1 MKRTALLFT
10 WRSLR
15 LPTIAYATAWL
26 GVMLIAHVGHG
37 QGVGKQEG
45 KKAKPSMGNFGASG
59 ARPMSVPKLPAG
71 NQLPS
76 AKPQLPSLKP
86 PTAQNSK
93 LPQTRPQTRPQ
104 RPDQGYQKPNLP
116 LGRPSLGNSKPING
130 SGVTKPNI
138 NVPSVNVPSVR
149 PSKPNENPGANRPST
164 LPSRPSLPTLGKDRP
179 SIGIGQLSNKLPV
192 LPKPDGGISVRPET
206 KPAKPSLPATRP
218 NIPPVNIK
226 PIVKP
231 PIDIKPTTPSRPS
244 TKPGI
249 KPPDVGTTRPTPGTK
264 PPSLGQARPKPLPFP
279 GSGNGN
285 VGNRP
290 GSTKPNRPTNPN
302 IPGVNRPG
310 TGRPGIGGAVT
321 LPGVVG
327 GNGGNWGNNTNWGNN
342 IQINNN
348 VWNNNYINI
357 NYNRPFWDRPQWNN
371 GLGNSGWGASWGVYP
386 VQSWHQGWYS
396 HCVHPHYH
404 VWYNGCWSNYW
415 GSSWYAPVVWG
426 GYGWGLSNV
435 YQSYSTVYVN
445 PYYVPIAT
453 TRPASIAFDYSQPIV
468 VNNYQAADVMDRSSR
483 INDEEAQALQR
494 FDEALEAFQ
503 GGKYPL
509 ANQLLK
515 EAIRLNG
522 GDPVIHEVYAL
533 SLFAIGDY
541 EAAAATLNALL
552 ASAPGMDWTSV
563 SSLYGNIG
571 DYTTHLRRLEDYCEQ
586 KSGTASSEFVL
597 AYHYLVLGEKDAAIQ
612 SLQIVVENQPKDLT
626 AKRMLEAL
634 SPPKTVKSQTAP
646 PKEPAAEPVQEL
658 PQIDLV
664 GNWRATKGDTIVELT
679 ITDES
684 NFTWIASSSGT
695 QNAKLEGTIT
705 TAPDGIVLETTTNGT
720 LAGKVQ
726 PGENGAWTFYPP
738 AASSEEGLV
747 FERQD

>member
-1 MKRTALLFT
+1 M
-10 WRSLR
+10 R
-15 LPTIAYATAWL
+15 LSTVLCAVAFVGSMAIAQDGDA
-26 GVMLIAHVGHG
+26 
-37 QGVGKQEG
+37 QGFDKQGG

-59 ARPMSVPKLPAG
+59 ARPMSVPKLP
-71 NQLPS
+71 S

-86 PTAQNSK
+86 QNLQNSK
-93 LPQTRPQTRPQ
+93 LPQTRPQ
-104 RPDQGYQKPNLP
+104 RPDQGYQKPSFP
-116 LGRPSLGNSKPING
+116 TGGPSLGNSKPFAG
-130 SGVTKPNI
+130 SSVVKPNI
-138 NVPSVNVPSVR
+138 NIPNVR
-149 PSKPNENPGANRPST
+149 PSKPSDNPGINRPST
-164 LPSRPSLPTLGKDRP
+164 LPSRPSLPSLGTDRP
-179 SIGIGQLSNKLPV
+179 SIGIGQPSNKLPPSV
-192 LPKPDGGISVRPET
+192 KPGGGINIRPET
-206 KPAKPSLPATRP
+206 KPAKPTLPSTRP
-218 NIPPVNIK
+218 NLPPINTK

-244 TKPGI
+244 TI
-249 KPPDVGTTRPTPGTK
+249 R
-264 PPSLGQARPKPLPFP
+264 PLPFP
-279 GSGNGN
+279 GVGDGN

-290 GSTKPNRPTNPN
+290 GSTKPNRPTNPS

-310 TGRPGIGGAVT
+310 QGRPGIGGAVT
-321 LPGVVG
+321 LPGVIG
-327 GNGGNWGNNTNWGNN
+327 GNGINSGNNINWGNN

-348 VWNNNYINI
+348 VWNNNYINV

-371 GLGNSGWGASWGVYP
+371 GLGNNSWAASWGVYP
-386 VQSWHQGWYS
+386 VQTWHQGWYS

-415 GSSWYAPVVWG
+415 GSSWYSPVVWG

-435 YQSYSTVYVN
+435 YQSYNTVYVN

-453 TRPASIAFDYSQPIV
+453 SRPASIAFDYSQPIV
-468 VNNYQAADVMDRSSR
+468 INNYQASDAIDNSARS
-483 INDEEAQALQR
+483 NDKEAQALQR

-533 SLFAIGDY
+533 SLFAVGDY

-563 SSLYGNIG
+563 SSLYGDVG
-571 DYTTHLRRLEDYCEQ
+571 DYTTQLRRLEDYCEQ
-586 KSGTASSEFVL
+586 KPGNASSEFVL
-597 AYHYLVLGEKDAAIQ
+597 AYHYLVLGEKEAAIE
-612 SLQIVVENQPKDLT
+612 SLQIVVKNQPKDLT
-626 AKRMLEAL
+626 AKRMLDAL
-634 SPPKTVKSQTAP
+634 APPKTVKSEAVS
-646 PKEPAAEPVQEL
+646 PKEEVIEPSENL

-664 GNWRATKGDTIVELT
+664 GKWQATKGGSVIELT

-738 AASSEEGLV
+738 EASSEEGLV

>member
-1 MKRTALLFT
+1 MKRTAPIIT
-10 WRSLR
+10 LR
-15 LPTIAYATAWL
+15 YIRFSATACAAALL
-26 GVMLIAHVGHG
+26 GVMFVAQDGFCQEL
-37 QGVGKQEG
+37 GKQEG

-59 ARPMSVPKLPAG
+59 ARPMVVPKLPSDK
-71 NQLPS
+71 QMPKT
-76 AKPQLPSLKP
+76 KPQSPTLKP
-86 PTAQNSK
+86 PTTENSK
-93 LPQTRPQTRPQ
+93 LPQTRPQRPE
-104 RPDQGYQKPNLP
+104 QGYQKPNLP
-116 LGRPSLGNSKPING
+116 LGRPSLGNSKPLDG
-130 SGVTKPNI
+130 SNVTKPNI
-138 NVPSVNVPSVR
+138 NIPSVR
-149 PSKPNENPGANRPST
+149 PSKPNDNPGVSRPST
-164 LPSRPSLPTLGKDRP
+164 LPSRPSLPSLGKDRP
-179 SIGIGQLSNKLPV
+179 SIGIGQPSNKLPV

-206 KPAKPSLPATRP
+206 KPAKPSLPSTRP

-231 PIDIKPTTPSRPS
+231 PIDIKPTTPSKPT

-249 KPPDVGTTRPTPGTK
+249 FPPDVGTTRPTPGTK
-264 PPSLGQARPKPLPFP
+264 PPSLGQSRPKPLPFP
-279 GSGNGN
+279 GSGDGT

-290 GSTKPNRPTNPN
+290 GSTKPNRPINPN

-310 TGRPGIGGAVT
+310 QGRPGIGGAVT
-321 LPGVVG
+321 LPGIVG
-327 GNGGNWGNNTNWGNN
+327 GNNLNPGNNVNWGNN

-348 VWNNNYINI
+348 VWNNNYINV

-371 GLGNSGWGASWGVYP
+371 GIGNNGWGASWGVYP

-415 GSSWYAPVVWG
+415 GSSWYSPVVWG

-435 YQSYSTVYVN
+435 YQSYNTVYVN

-453 TRPASIAFDYSQPIV
+453 SRPASIAFDYSQPIV
-468 VNNYQAADVMDRSSR
+468 INNYQASATNDNSARSNDR
-483 INDEEAQALQR
+483 EAEALQR

-533 SLFAIGDY
+533 SLFAVGDY

-571 DYTTHLRRLEDYCEQ
+571 DYTTQLRRLEVYCEQ
-586 KSGTASSEFVL
+586 KPGNASSEFVL

-612 SLQIVVENQPKDLT
+612 SLEIVVENQPKDLT

-634 SPPKTVKSQTAP
+634 SPPKTVKSQAAP
-646 PKEPAAEPVQEL
+646 PKDPVAEPVQEL

-664 GNWRATKGDTIVELT
+664 GNWRATKGDSIIELT

-705 TAPDGIVLETTTNGT
+705 TAPDGIVLETTTSGT

-738 AASSEEGLV
+738 AASSEEGLL
-747 FERQD
+747 FQRQD